1 MNAQKVEAT
10 MLVQDKNPL
19 DKARNR
25 GDRAGAKSAPQ
36 SAMFEKVLRA
46 YVIGDLSFPDLQS
59 SLTRLLRDG
68 ASPEEL
74 LRVLRWRESIEPL
87 EQEARDRIIAVLH
100 GTIPDDELENT
111 FAADQ
116 LPAATG
122 LADLNQPSAADDE
135 ADTSAMSRLI
145 QEFAAEW
152 DTEPKSPPASTA
164 ATTQETGGQDLD
176 HKALGIALGQRED
189 DLAALQGEHSRVL
202 GLLEARARSVAQL
215 QEELRALSAQFEES
229 RGALQSQQGKTRE
242 IEEVLAER
250 IAAEEAAR
258 KRNEQVRGEE
268 AARQA
273 QIHQKEFSTLRETLA
288 ARDAA
293 IEQLNRLLTEREAGD
308 AATRGS
314 VAEREAAVEQMSG
327 ALAARDGVIDQ
338 ARTLL
343 AERDAQIAALQR
355 ERARSAP
362 MLESNAQLAAKLQSA
377 LAAAQA
383 RIAALEAAA
392 VSNKAPPVDAV
403 AALRDRDA
411 WADKVLALQRSMDE
425 RDAAIE
431 ALKQQH
437 AKVVAALMA
446 RSKTT
451 EGELRAA
458 RGRLET
464 LAASA
469 RESEQELE
477 ADLEKTSPLL
487 PVFES
492 PPPMLELRRG
502 VEIAEFSAALRR
514 PPPARAQTWKPNA
527 VARTVG
533 VCATIAVLAIVA
545 WVAMHHV
552 PASAKVP
559 EVAATALPTPGTVLR
574 DCPTCPSFTV
584 LPTGRFKQGSA
595 DSSASSTVRPLHWVA
610 ISHPLAMSTNAVTV
624 DEFRAFATATGR
636 DMQGCDTYD
645 GRWKHQPKNS
655 WENPGFEQTGTH
667 PVTCASWS
675 DAKAYAQWLSEQTGH
690 RYRLPSASEWEFAA
704 RAGSEAVQPWNANGS
719 DACANAN
726 VADLSAARRYP
737 GWVAFA
743 CNDGYVFTA
752 PVGSFKASAFGLN
765 DMLGNVFQ
773 WTEDCWTANYKDAPI
788 DGSARADGNC
798 SEHELRGGS
807 WFSSPGYVRAD
818 YRNHFAANY
827 RASSAGIRLVRD
839 IAP

>member
-1 MNAQKVEAT
+1 MDAQEVEAT

-19 DKARNR
+19 DKARGR
-25 GDRAGAKSAPQ
+25 GDRSGGRSAPQ

-122 LADLNQPSAADDE
+122 LADMNQPSAADEE
-135 ADTSAMSRLI
+135 ADSSAMSRLI

-152 DTEPKSPPASTA
+152 DAEPKSPPPSSA
-164 ATTQETGGQDLD
+164 ATAHETGGQDLD
-176 HKALGIALGQRED
+176 HQALGIALGQRED
-189 DLAALQGEHSRVL
+189 DLAALQAEHSRVL
-202 GLLEARARSVAQL
+202 GLLETRARSAAQL
-215 QEELRALSAQFEES
+215 QEELRALSAQFEEA
-229 RGALQSQQGKTRE
+229 RGALQAQQGKTRE
-242 IEEVLAER
+242 IEEVLAQR
-250 IAAEEAAR
+250 IAAEDAAR
-258 KRNEQVRGEE
+258 KRNERLRGEE

-273 QIHQKEFSTLRETLA
+273 LSQQKEFSTLRETLA
-288 ARDAA
+288 AR
-293 IEQLNRLLTEREAGD
+293 
-308 AATRGS
+308 
-314 VAEREAAVEQMSG
+314 EAALEQMGG

-338 ARTLL
+338 ARALL
-343 AERDAQIAALQR
+343 AERDAQIAALQG
-355 ERARSAP
+355 ERARLADPSAD
-362 MLESNAQLAAKLQSA
+362 AA
-377 LAAAQA
+377 
-383 RIAALEAAA
+383 
-392 VSNKAPPVDAV
+392 

-431 ALKQQH
+431 SLKQQH

-446 RSKTT
+446 RSKST

-464 LAASA
+464 LQASV

-477 ADLEKTSPLL
+477 AELEKTSPLL
-487 PVFES
+487 PVFEA
-492 PPPMLELRRG
+492 PPPMMKFRPG
-502 VEIAEFSAALRR
+502 VEIAEFSPAPRP
-514 PPPARAQTWKPNA
+514 PPPARAQAWKPQA
-527 VARTVG
+527 LARTVG
-533 VCATIAVLAIVA
+533 VCATMAVLAIVA

-559 EVAATALPTPGTVLR
+559 EVAAALPTPGTVIR

-595 DSSASSTVRPLHWVA
+595 DSGASSTVRPLHWVA
-610 ISHPLAMSTNAVTV
+610 ISHPLAMSTNTVTV

-675 DAKAYAQWLSEQTGH
+675 DAKAYAQWLSEQTGQ

-704 RAGSEAVQPWNANGS
+704 RAGGEAVQPWNANGS

-818 YRNHFAANY
+818 YRNHFATNY